1 MHKKVLFI
9 MVLLLGVS
17 FAAEVVTFDNNWA
30 SKPLFNVDYET
41 PMGIEITFS
50 IHEMVIEETE
60 INGISMKNFGI
71 PGVFLPNDEGAP
83 NLAGTGR
90 YIAIPQGAR
99 AQITIL
105 GSRTEVY
112 HNVEVAPAFNIPRDN
127 DDSPI
132 RYEKDMKIYS
142 RNAYY
147 PETPVK
153 LSNPM
158 QMRGVD
164 VVILGIT
171 PFQYNPVTKEM
182 IVYKDIR
189 VKVDFIG
196 GNGHFGEDRLRSRFW
211 EQILQGHL
219 LNYNSLPKIDF
230 YAPERIQSRDGYE
243 YIIIVPDDPVF
254 EAWADTIKAWRKLQ
268 GISCDVFTLTEVGG
282 SSATD
287 IENFLNNAYNTWD
300 PAPVAFL
307 LLSDYPSSG
316 DLYGITSPVWS
327 GTGGS
332 CVSDNIYADVN
343 GDNLPEMDHAR
354 ITAQDESDLSTMIN
368 KFLSYERVPYTASN
382 YYDEP
387 LVACCWQ
394 NDRWF
399 QICAET
405 IRGFFINVQARNPAR
420 QYHGGNPSAGCAWS
434 TNSNTPVIVAYFGSA
449 GLGYIPDTNPYNASW
464 WNNGTAAGINAA
476 INSGAFIVQHRD
488 HGLETGWAD
497 PPYHN
502 SDLNNLTNTMF
513 TFVYSINCLTG
524 IYNWSSEC
532 FAEKFHRIDYGA
544 LGLNAATEVS
554 YSFVN
559 DTYVWGMYDCMWPE
573 FLPDYPAY
581 DMIGYDN
588 LRPCMSMTSGK
599 YFLEASSWPY
609 NPQHKNIT
617 YHLFHHH
624 GDAFITLYSEV
635 PQNLSVSHASSLTA
649 GVTVFNVTANDNSI
663 IALTVNGEIIGVAE
677 GTGGPVA
684 ITILPQTPGNTMKIT
699 ITKANYYRYEAD
711 VPITSS
717 TYPYVT
723 LSTDIIDDAAGGNND
738 GVVNPGE
745 TIDYG
750 VYAKN
755 VGTGTAQ
762 NVYGI
767 LSESDLYVSI
777 TVDSSWY
784 GDIPEDD
791 SSLSNPYYTFSVAND
806 CPNSHNIDFTLEF
819 HDINDSVFTSY
830 QSITVYAPI
839 LTYVDVSVVNDNNGN
854 GILDP
859 GEDADLILTI
869 ENEGGATAENVTSTL
884 MTTSS
889 FIIINDN
896 SGNFGSIDPGN
907 TGTNSSDPYNVSAD
921 STTPTGTVIDYQ
933 VEVVSGVYTDTLEF
947 SLVVGKKH
955 YYIWNPDPTSTPGQN
970 MHTILTNLGYSGD
983 YGTSLASDLG
993 LYQAVLVCVGIY
1005 SSNYIIDA
1013 GSAEALALVD
1023 FLENQDG
1030 LMYLEGGDVWYYDP
1044 QSQGG
1049 YDFGPLF
1056 GIDAISDGTGDLYTV
1071 AGQPGTFTEGM
1082 SFSYGGE
1089 NSYIDHLK
1097 STSTGYV
1104 IFRNASNTDSC
1115 GVANDPGTYKTV
1127 GTSFEL
1133 GLLTDGSPPSTREAL
1148 LDSIM
1153 DFFGITMGIAED
1165 DKGLAGLP
1173 MKTMLN
1179 ALYPN
1184 PFRRMTVIRFSIGQ
1198 GAESI
1203 ELKIYDAAGRLVKD
1217 FSRLT
1222 LDALRPTQIIWDG
1235 TDQNDRKVPAG
1246 VYFVRFE
1253 AGDYKKTEKAILL
1266 R

>member
-1 MHKKVLFI
+1 MHKKVLFM

-17 FAAEVVTFDNNWA
+17 FAAEIVTFDNNWA
-30 SKPLFNVDYET
+30 SNPLFNVDYET

-60 INGISMKNFGI
+60 INGVPMKTFGI
-71 PGVFLPNDEGAP
+71 PGIFLPNDEGAP

-90 YIAIPQGAR
+90 YIAIPQGAQ

-112 HNVEVAPAFNIPRDN
+112 HNVEVAPAPNIPLES
-127 DDSPI
+127 DDSPV
-132 RYEKDMKIYS
+132 RYEKDMKIYN

-153 LSNPM
+153 LSKPM
-158 QMRGVD
+158 KIRGVD
-164 VVILGIT
+164 VVILGTT
-171 PFQYNPVTKEM
+171 PFQYNPVTKDL
-182 IVYKDIR
+182 IVYRDIR
-189 VKVDFIG
+189 IKVNFIG

-230 YAPERIQSRDGYE
+230 YAPERTQMRDGFE

-254 EAWADTIKAWRKLQ
+254 EAWGDTIKTWRKLQ
-268 GISCDVFTLTEVGG
+268 GISCEVFTLTEVGG
-282 SSATD
+282 SSSGA
-287 IENFLNNAYNTWD
+287 IENFLNDAYNTWD

-316 DLYGITSPVWS
+316 DLYGITSPLY
-327 GTGGS
+327 GS

-343 GDNLPEMDHAR
+343 GDNLPDMDHGR
-354 ITAQDESDLSTMIN
+354 ICAQDESDLSTMIN
-368 KFLSYERVPYTASN
+368 KFLSYERNPYTAAN
-382 YYDEP
+382 FYNEP
-387 LVACCWQ
+387 LIACGWQ

-405 IRGFFINVQARNPAR
+405 IRGFFINIQGRDPAR
-420 QYHGGNPSAGCAWS
+420 QYHGGSPTAGCAWS
-434 TNSNTPVIVAYFGSA
+434 SNANTPMVVAYFGSA
-449 GLGYIPDTNPYNASW
+449 GLGYIPDTNPYNTAW
-464 WNNGTAAGINAA
+464 WNNGSASGINAA
-476 INSGAFIVQHRD
+476 INSGAFLVQHRD
-488 HGLETGWAD
+488 HGGETGWGH
-497 PPYHN
+497 PPYDN
-502 SDLNNLTNTMF
+502 YDLDNLTNTMF

-524 IYNWSSEC
+524 RYNWSGEC
-532 FAEKFHRIDYGA
+532 FAEKFHRIEYGA
-544 LGLNAATEVS
+544 LGVNAASHLS

-559 DTYVWGMYDCMWPE
+559 DTYVWGMYDGLWQDFM
-573 FLPDYPAY
+573 PDYPSY
-581 DMIGYDN
+581 DMTGYDN
-588 LRPCMSMTSGK
+588 LRPSMAMTSGK
-599 YFLEASSWPY
+599 YFLEGSSWPY
-609 NPQHKNIT
+609 NPDKKPLT

-635 PQNLSVSHASSLTA
+635 PQNLSVSHASSLIGGATSF
-649 GVTVFNVTANDNSI
+649 TVTANDSSV
-663 IALTVNGEIIGVAE
+663 IALTVDGEIIGVAE

-684 ITILPQTPGNTMKIT
+684 ITILPQTPGNTMKVT

-711 VPITSS
+711 VMITSS

-723 LSTDIIDDAAGGNND
+723 LSTDIIDDGAGGNND

-750 VYAKN
+750 IYAKN

-767 LSESDLYVSI
+767 LSEFDPYV
-777 TVDSSWY
+777 TLTTDSSWY

-791 SSLSNPYYTFSVAND
+791 SSLSDPYYSFSVAND
-806 CPNSHNIDFTLEF
+806 CPNNHNIDLTLEF
-819 HDINDSVFTSY
+819 HDINDSIFISY
-830 QSITVYAPI
+830 KTITVYAPV
-839 LTYVDVSVVNDNNGN
+839 LTFEQVSVVNDPNAN

-859 GEDADLILTI
+859 GETADLVVTI
-869 ENEGGATAENVTSTL
+869 ENEGGATAENITSTL
-884 MTTSS
+884 ITSS
-889 FIIINDN
+889 SYITINDS
-896 SGNFGSIDPGN
+896 SGNFGTIDPGN
-907 TGTNSSDPYNVSAD
+907 TGTNSADPYNVTAD
-921 STTPTGTVIDYQ
+921 ISTPTGTVIDYQ
-933 VEVVSGVYTDTLEF
+933 VEVVSGVYTDILDF
-947 SLVVGKKH
+947 NLVIGKKH
-955 YYIWNPDPTSTPGQN
+955 YYIWNPDPTPTPGQN

-983 YGTSLASDLG
+983 YGTSLAADLG
-993 LYQAVLVCVGIY
+993 MYQAVLVCLGIY
-1005 SSNYIIDA
+1005 NNNYVIGTSS
-1013 GSAEALALVD
+1013 SEALALID

-1044 QSQGG
+1044 PYQGG

-1056 GIDAISDGTGDLYTV
+1056 GIDAIGDGTGDLYTA

-1082 SFSYGGE
+1082 SFSYDGE
-1089 NSYIDHLK
+1089 NSYIDHLR
-1097 STSTGYV
+1097 STGTGYV

-1153 DFFGITMGIAED
+1153 KFFGITTGIEEAA
-1165 DKGLAGLP
+1165 GLTGLP
-1173 MKTMLN
+1173 MKTMLG
-1179 ALYPN
+1179 AIYPN
-1184 PFRRMTVIRFSIGQ
+1184 PFRRVTAIRFSIGQ

-1203 ELKIYDAAGRLVKD
+1203 ELKIYDACGRLVKD
-1217 FSRLT
+1217 FNLQSEICNM
-1222 LDALRPTQIIWDG
+1222 QSSIVWNG
-1235 TDQNDRKVPAG
+1235 TDQNNRKVPAG
-1246 VYFVRFE
+1246 VYFVRFK
-1253 AGDYKKTEKAILL
+1253 AGDYEKTEKAILL